1 MHNLTDISEQV
12 HYQIIRV
19 ALGYSLLGITV
30 ATGIICLISVISI
43 RGKNRLQIEPK
54 WLRNTLY
61 SSLLVELVAAAVLMF
76 RNITVI
82 NTKQASQEVTTNI
95 GAQAATSLD
104 ENIKK
109 LGIVRYW
116 EKANDFIPEIRKSL
130 EGAKKEVIIS
140 GASFYLSLPEFE
152 ELLVGKANDGVKIR
166 YLILNPD
173 GQSLPSVA
181 RSFNQSETEL
191 KNECEITVTIL
202 RRIISRLKPEGRA
215 NFEVRLFDESPR
227 ARFYIF
233 DPDNPESLT
242 YFVPH
247 TNAVNS
253 PNLPGFQLKNS
264 PFGMAQLYIPSVK
277 EFWTHSIPLA
287 EPAPTN
293 ASATPTP

>member
-1 MHNLTDISEQV
+1 MNISEQV

-82 NTKQASQEVTTNI
+82 DTKQASQEVTTKI
-95 GAQAATSLD
+95 GEQAANSLD

-109 LGIVRYW
+109 LGIIRYW
-116 EKANDFIPEIRKSL
+116 DRANDFIPEIGKSL
-130 EGAKKEVIIS
+130 KNAKTEVIIS
-140 GASFYLSLPEFE
+140 GASFYLSVPQNEN
-152 ELLVGKANDGVKIR
+152 LLVAKANEGIKIR
-166 YLILNPD
+166 FLILNPN
-173 GQSLPSVA
+173 GQSLATVA
-181 RSFNQSETEL
+181 RSFNQSEAEL
-191 KNECEITVTIL
+191 KNECEITVTGL
-202 RRIISRLKPEGRA
+202 RRILSRIATTAKT

-233 DPDNPESLT
+233 DPDDPESVT
-242 YFVPH
+242 FFVPH
-247 TNAVNS
+247 VNAVNS
-253 PNLPGFQLKNS
+253 PELPGFELKNS
-264 PFGMAQLYIPSVK
+264 PYGMAQLYIPSVK
-277 EFWTHSIPLA
+277 EFWAHSIPLPEA
-287 EPAPTN
+287 DSHNEIVK
-293 ASATPTP
+293 SPTP